1 MSREMFLVKMF
12 LGETS
17 GITFHDEEITLSCS
31 TADNI
36 LANATGKIKQVKM
49 HQLNH
54 SGQIHKITAKPAE
67 GGLDWTCPASW
78 HLLKFTWKGGRW
90 VDVSLSFLT

>member
-1 MSREMFLVKMF
+1 MSLEMFLVKLF

-17 GITFHDEEITLSCS
+17 GFTVHDEEITLSCS
-31 TADNI
+31 TADNM
-36 LANATGKIKQVKM
+36 LANATEMIRQVKM

-54 SGQIHKITAKPAE
+54 SRQIHKITAKPAE
-67 GGLDWTCPASW
+67 GGLDWTCLASW
-78 HLLKFTWKGGRW
+78 HLLKFAWKRGRW